1 MAFADRHRAETG
13 AGPRIRVG
21 LSGAGRFRRRSL
33 AVHITVFHNAH
44 DGSLA
49 YVIEEGTPE
58 RLAAL
63 DPVPP
68 LLVIFGT
75 RDQLISPPSSSTK
88 CQARALS

>member
-1 MAFADRHRAETG
+1 MAQGFA
-13 AGPRIRVG
+13 
-21 LSGAGRFRRRSL
+21 SGFPVPEACVADL
-33 AVHITVFHNAH
+33 WQLTYTVFHNAH

>member
-1 MAFADRHRAETG
+1 MLRRA
-13 AGPRIRVG
+13 
-21 LSGAGRFRRRSL
+21 L
-33 AVHITVFHNAH
+33 AQGFDLWQFTYTVFHNAH
-44 DGSLA
+44 GGSLA